1 MACPY
6 FYPVA
11 RFESSGWVVPPRLPL
26 GDPYTGEC
34 RAGDEVFQPDE
45 RRQRQICN
53 LGYGRSRCDHFPEQ
67 ALTDAVRFHV
77 AEDAGELIR
86 IQYIFEKECWP
97 QEHGV
102 FECHSATGDLS
113 SGPDALVLRKQ
124 ASAFVESYL
133 RRKS

>member
-11 RFESSGWVVPPRLPL
+11 RFETSYWVVPPRLPL

-34 RAGDEVFQPDE
+34 RAADIAFQPE
-45 RRQRQICN
+45 ESRVRQICN
-53 LGYGRSRCDHFPEQ
+53 LGYGRGRCDRFPEA

-77 AEDAGELIR
+77 AGDAGELIR
-86 IQYIFEKECWP
+86 IQYVFEKDCWP
-97 QEHGV
+97 QDRGV
-102 FECHSATGDLS
+102 VECSSATGNLS
-113 SGPDALVLRKQ
+113 SGPDNAVLRKQ
-124 ASAFVESYL
+124 AAAFVESYL

>member
-11 RFESSGWVVPPRLPL
+11 RFETSYWVVPPRLPL

-34 RAGDEVFQPDE
+34 RAEDIAFQPE
-45 RRQRQICN
+45 ESRVRQICN
-53 LGYGRSRCDHFPEQ
+53 LGYGRGRCDRFPEA

-77 AEDAGELIR
+77 AGDAGELIR
-86 IQYIFEKECWP
+86 IQYVFEKDCWP
-97 QEHGV
+97 QDRGV
-102 FECHSATGDLS
+102 VECSSATGNLS
-113 SGPDALVLRKQ
+113 SGPDNVVLRKQ
-124 ASAFVESYL
+124 ATAFVESYL